1 MREIDLKIEVIN
13 PRPPGGQHVGVE
25 PQYVKITHKPT
36 GLYAACI
43 YERSQHKNKV
53 IAERML
59 EYGLAELGWQD
70 VPLVEQK
77 ENGQ

>member
-1 MREIDLKIEVIN
+1 MREQDLAVEVIN
-13 PRPPGGQHVGVE
+13 LRPPGGQHVGVE

-43 YERSQHKNKV
+43 SERSQHKNSTV
-53 IAERML
+53 AARMI

-70 VPLVEQK
+70 ATTESDNQ
-77 ENGQ
+77 NG